1 MKNKK
6 DKEEKQDNRYVTF
19 IDTTTSSS
27 DLCTIVDSAATNT
40 GVNFISDT
48 ISSNCVVTYNSSD
61 LFIYN
66 DPYQELEETKQQ
78 QEKEEELRKENS
90 CLRNAWEEYQLI
102 LKLLEEN
109 ECDKY
114 GVKKYGNQRI
124 RKRT

>member
-114 GVKKYGNQRI
+114 VEKKYGM
-124 RKRT
+124 KE